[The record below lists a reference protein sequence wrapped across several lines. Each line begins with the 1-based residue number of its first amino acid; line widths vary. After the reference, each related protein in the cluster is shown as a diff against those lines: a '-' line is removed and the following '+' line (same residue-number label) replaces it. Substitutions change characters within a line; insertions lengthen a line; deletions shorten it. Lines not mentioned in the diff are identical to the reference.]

1 MGARGWGEGNVVV
14 MKPNFTLCSF
24 IHEGLSIRPEIFK
37 FSNWSQRFPLIKID
51 Q

>member
-14 MKPNFTLCSF
+14 MKPNFPLCSF
-24 IHEGLSIRPEIFK
+24 IREGLSIQLERFK
-37 FSNWSQRFPLIKID
+37 FSNLSQRFPLIKID